1 MVDSTIVYEITPLKP
16 TRGEQMRVY
25 SNRYYAN
32 KIRENPEFYEK
43 EKIRIREYNKNRYKE
58 DPEFAEKIKARRR
71 DYYKRMKERQ
81 LSA

>member
-1 MVDSTIVYEITPLKP
+1 MVDSTLLYEMTPVKP
-16 TRGEQMRVY
+16 TRGEQMRDY
-25 SNRYYAN
+25 SNKYYTK
-32 KIRENPEFYEK
+32 KIHENPEFYQK

-58 DPEFAEKIKARRR
+58 DPEYAEKIKARRR